1 MVGTT
6 EGARSRGRKQLGQ
19 VAMRPMKRRTGLRVA
34 TLVAFLFAYGVVGY
48 LLFRYS
54 VVEAVHNTILVLTT
68 VGFTPQ
74 HVPNDPERAFTAS
87 VAALG
92 VVGVLVG
99 AALFATALV
108 EGRVGVASR
117 RKRMERLVG
126 SLEDHYIICAYGRVG
141 RAVARELEAEAIRF
155 CVIDRQEGLEDV
167 MRADGVPYIV
177 GDPTSE
183 TVLRSAGIERARG
196 IISAVD
202 SDAGNVYIVLTA
214 RSLNPDVFIVAR
226 ASETAAADRLYRAGA
241 NRVVSPY
248 VSSGRH
254 MASLAARPRVV
265 DYLEIAG
272 PSLRLE
278 ELAIDAGSPLAGAR
292 LEDACGAA
300 TALVVRHANGEVVA
314 PPHADLILTAGDLV
328 VLMGEPIDLRSA
340 EGRRD

>member
-1 MVGTT
+1 MN
-6 EGARSRGRKQLGQ
+6 
-19 VAMRPMKRRTGLRVA
+19 RRTGSRVVA
-34 TLVAFLFAYGVVGY
+34 TVAVLFTYGVVGY
-48 LLFRYS
+48 LLFGYG
-54 VVEAVHNTILVLTT
+54 VVEAIHNTILVLTT
-68 VGFTPQ
+68 VGFTPA
-74 HVPNDPERAFTAS
+74 HMPDTAERAFTAS

-92 VVGVLVG
+92 VGSVLVG

-108 EGRVGVASR
+108 EGRIGVASR
-117 RKRMERLVG
+117 RKRMERSIG
-126 SLEDHYIICAYGRVG
+126 SLANHYIICAYGRVG
-141 RAVARELEAEAIRF
+141 RAVARELEGEGLGFA
-155 CVIDRQEGLEDV
+155 VIDRLEELEET

-183 TVLRSAGIERARG
+183 PVLRRAGIERARG

-202 SDAGNVYIVLTA
+202 SDADNVYIVLTA

-254 MASLAARPRVV
+254 MALLAARPRMV
-265 DYLEIAG
+265 DYLELAG

-278 ELAIDAGSPLAGAR
+278 ELSVDAASPLVGAR

-300 TALVVRHANGEVVA
+300 TPLVVRHADGEVIT
-314 PPHADLILTAGDLV
+314 PPHADLVLAPGDLV
-328 VLMGEPIDLRSA
+328 VLMGEPVDLRTA
-340 EGRRD
+340 EG